1 MVLET
6 HWTTHFVNAHCI
18 AMKVLFHYK
27 LEFHLTLIMTG
38 AYLGTCQQIH
48 PCPGNELAS
57 KTYVSICENKVWQE
71 SGVERCAEVGCAEGD
86 EMEKEGREGGEGE
99 GEREGGGRGGGG
111 REGEGEGRGKGEKG
125 GGRGR
130 EGER

>member
-86 EMEKEGREGGEGE
+86 EMEKEGREGGEGDGE
-99 GEREGGGRGGGG
+99 GRERERGGGERE
-111 REGEGEGRGKGEKG
+111 E
-125 GGRGR
+125 
-130 EGER
+130 